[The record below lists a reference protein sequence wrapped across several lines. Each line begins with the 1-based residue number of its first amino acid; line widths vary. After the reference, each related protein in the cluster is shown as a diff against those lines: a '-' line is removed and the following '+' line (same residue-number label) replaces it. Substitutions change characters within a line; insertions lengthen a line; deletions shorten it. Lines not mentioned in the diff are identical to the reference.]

1 MIAKI
6 IRKLLLNIFAELRPI
21 MMSEKFRGF
30 AIFILN
36 FQRCPNKRYPA
47 IQSAAP
53 PPPTVTCTS
62 QTFN

>member
-47 IQSAAP
+47 IQSGTTAAN
-53 PPPTVTCTS
+53 CDLHIS
-62 QTFN
+62 NF